1 MVTPVE
7 LIVDLKL
14 KKKTVIIDIKSVE
27 PHSANNIREVGG
39 NLFTDFHIRTLPRQ
53 LLKTGIHQS

>member
-14 KKKTVIIDIKSVE
+14 KKKVIIDIKSVE

-53 LLKTGIHQS
+53 LFKTGIHQS